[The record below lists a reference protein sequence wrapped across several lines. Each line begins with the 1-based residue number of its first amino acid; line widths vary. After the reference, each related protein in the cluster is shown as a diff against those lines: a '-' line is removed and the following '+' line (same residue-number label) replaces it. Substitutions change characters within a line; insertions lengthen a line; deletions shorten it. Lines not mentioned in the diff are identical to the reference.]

1 MNRSF
6 NLGLL
11 LGLVLLLAACQDPA
25 PRMSFTGTSTIDGVD
40 RDLRLEVERL
50 DERLIGEYTVGV
62 SGGSF
67 SGTVLGSAVTAV
79 LKPSNE
85 CTYSFSGT
93 LGESALDGSFEPSA
107 CPGGQT
113 GTWSLVRQ

>member
-1 MNRSF
+1 

-25 PRMSFTGTSTIDGVD
+25 PQLSFTGTSTIDGVD
-40 RDLRLEVERL
+40 HDLQLEVERL
-50 DERLIGEYTVGV
+50 GERLIGAYTVGV

-67 SGTVLGSAVTAV
+67 NGTVLGSTVTAE
-79 LKPSNE
+79 LKPSSE

-93 LGESALDGSFEPSA
+93 LAESSLDGSFAPSD

-113 GTWSLVRQ
+113 GTWSLVRR